1 MPVMTVTDM
10 PATFDTDLS
19 KPATR
24 EQLHTRNITCQAFR
38 RDDGLYDIEG
48 EMRDRKHYAFP
59 NDLRG
64 TVDALEPYHHMQV
77 RLTVNSAL
85 TVVDAEAKTLA
96 GPFRVCPEAAINV
109 KGMVGLTIGP
119 GWRRACQKAI
129 GGPAGCTHITELMG
143 PMATTALQTIFGE
156 EARQK
161 RAGMSDVDK
170 QNRPTSSL
178 RNSCLAFADGGDVAR
193 ANWENPAMAGSTDSA
208 SDT

>member
-1 MPVMTVTDM
+1 MPISDM
-10 PATFDTDLS
+10 PATYETDLS
-19 KPATR
+19 TPQER

-38 RDDGLYDIEG
+38 RNDGLYDIEG
-48 EMRDRKHYAFP
+48 EMRDRKHYDFP

-64 TVDALEPYHHMQV
+64 TVNALEPYHHMQV
-77 RLTVNSAL
+77 RLTVDSNL
-85 TVVDAEAKTLA
+85 IVVAAEAITLA
-96 GPFRVCPEAAINV
+96 GPFRVCPDAALNV
-109 KGMVGLTIGP
+109 SGMVGVQIGP

-156 EARQK
+156 EARHR
-161 RAGMSDVDK
+161 RAGMSDIDK

-193 ANWENPAMAGSTDSA
+193 ANWENPAMASSA
-208 SDT
+208 EAEPKI